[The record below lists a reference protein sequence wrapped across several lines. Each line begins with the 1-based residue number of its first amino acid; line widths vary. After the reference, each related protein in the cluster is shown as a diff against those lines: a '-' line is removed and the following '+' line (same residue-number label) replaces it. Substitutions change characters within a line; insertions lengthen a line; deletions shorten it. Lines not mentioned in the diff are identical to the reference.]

1 MVNGTNDWG
10 GPSVQAKGRAAACG
24 RHGAFGYWKKKK
36 TFRHLKRSDESTT
49 AGSIIIAFGEAIGGR
64 FA

>member
-1 MVNGTNDWG
+1 MTGEV
-10 GPSVQAKGRAAACG
+10 SLSKRREER
-24 RHGAFGYWKKKK
+24 RHVAVMELSATGKRNM
-36 TFRHLKRSDESTT
+36 FRHLKRSDESTT